1 SVPSEPPQ
9 RAAEQLRGVE
19 PVTAVAARRLDGSRC
34 GLLRPAQSHES
45 LDHVGVRA
53 ADGRGHGRGGARGGG
68 GRGGELPAEL
78 EQHPPGD
85 LRADAR
91 GAGDGLGVL
100 LGDRAPQLLR
110 VEHREHRESGAGPDA
125 GDRLDDAE
133 GLGLLGVREP
143 VEGQRVLADDQLGVE
158 GELGAVAGRAERL
171 RGGADEVADAADL
184 EHEGVE
190 VDAGDT
196 AGQGCDHPA
205 SLEHL
210 FDQWREVE
218 RSRARRASRSAR
230 AQIAWALV
238 RAPPVASSATGPGP
252 RHSWVSAIAT
262 ASEASAGCGATSRP
276 SRRISI
282 VWICFLSARPLPVTA
297 AFTSEGVWS
306 AVGMPRSA
314 ASSSAIPETWAV
326 PITVEML
333 FWLKTRSTA
342 TASGA
347 NSSSAARSPRAMASS
362 RRSS

>member
-1 SVPSEPPQ
+1 SPTRASTTSASGPPT
-9 RAAEQLRGVE
+9 AAG
-19 PVTAVAARRLDGSRC
+19 TAGAAPGA
-34 GLLRPAQSHES
+34 G
-45 LDHVGVRA
+45 
-53 ADGRGHGRGGARGGG
+53 AD
-68 GRGGELPAEL
+68 GGELPAEL

-205 SLEHL
+205 SLERL

-238 RAPPVASSATGPGP
+238 RAPPVASSATGQIG
-252 RHSWVSAIAT
+252 R
-262 ASEASAGCGATSRP
+262 ASCRERGR
-276 SRRISI
+276 
-282 VWICFLSARPLPVTA
+282 
-297 AFTSEGVWS
+297 
-306 AVGMPRSA
+306 
-314 ASSSAIPETWAV
+314 
-326 PITVEML
+326 
-333 FWLKTRSTA
+333 
-342 TASGA
+342 
-347 NSSSAARSPRAMASS
+347 
-362 RRSS
+362 